1 MQFLKYTLA
10 TILGLILFS
19 IVGFFIFL
27 GIISAAT
34 AEEPVKV
41 ADNSVLHIKLNKPV
55 TELQSEDPLAEFGVF
70 SGANTIG
77 LVQLRQAI
85 KAAKEDPK
93 IKGILLE
100 APIVVS
106 GFASSEEI
114 RSALIDF
121 KESGK
126 FLISNADYY
135 TEGGYYLSSVSDKIY
150 MHPQGFLELNGIS
163 SNVMFFKGL
172 FDKLDIEAQ
181 IFRVGE
187 YKSAVEPFMRD
198 DMSEENREQI
208 QSLLKSVMS
217 HMTNSLAESRS
228 IELSKLE
235 GIIDQMEVRKAEDA
249 VNLGLIDQLIYGDEL
264 RSILQ
269 NLLDLEEDQKPKIIS
284 YSNYSKTV
292 SNYVKATDQIAVI
305 VASGEIVD
313 GGGSDMIDGR
323 KFANLI
329 RKARE
334 DDNVDAIVLRI
345 NSPGGQLQ
353 ASDLIWREVELAAKE
368 KTMIASFGDYAAS
381 GGYYIGVAADTIV
394 ASPTTITGS
403 IGIFG
408 VLFNF
413 GDMLDNKMGITTE
426 EVNTGEYS
434 GMYTVTRSLTEA
446 EKVVIQNDVERGY
459 ETFVS
464 KVAKGRNMSMDEV
477 KSIAGGRV
485 WSGDQGLENH
495 LVDIEGGLGDAIE
508 IAAEAAG
515 IEDYKLYYYPKQ
527 KTILEELM
535 QMGEESSS
543 DIMIRH
549 FGELAPIIKKAQHL
563 LKYQGIQARTPW
575 EIQFN

>member
-217 HMTNSLAESRS
+217 HMTNSLVESRS